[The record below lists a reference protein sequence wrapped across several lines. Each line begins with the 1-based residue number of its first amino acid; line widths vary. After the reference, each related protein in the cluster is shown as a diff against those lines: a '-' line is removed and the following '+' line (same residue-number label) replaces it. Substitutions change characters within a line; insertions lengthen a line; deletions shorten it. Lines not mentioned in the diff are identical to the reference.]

1 MKCHSEVSEIVDAVF
16 SRVYKERAKHEGGGG
31 SLKKS
36 QLSAQIKT
44 LLRGRLGCKYIVYV
58 WHVLGVHFY
67 KKLLQYEHLTI
78 TTSLNQLFKKRA

>member
-16 SRVYKERAKHEGGGG
+16 SRVYKERAKHEGGGE

-44 LLRGRLGCKYIVYV
+44 LLRGRLGASILSTCDMSSVFIS
-58 WHVLGVHFY
+58 
-67 KKLLQYEHLTI
+67 I
-78 TTSLNQLFKKRA
+78 KRCCNMNT